1 MDKKCEALAYASWKT
16 RLRGAVHHLAVAAT
30 LWESCVEIA
39 SLCEDGDPRK
49 EHMKALQGDD
59 SNFAG
64 SMKHQLLR
72 LCDELQEAE
81 LRGEEAMRAKEGA
94 DARGV

>member
-1 MDKKCEALAYASWKT
+1 MDKKCEALACASWKT

-30 LWESCVEIA
+30 LWESCVDIA
-39 SLCEDGDPRK
+39 QLCEEGDPRK

-59 SNFAG
+59 PNFAG
-64 SMKHQLLR
+64 SMEHQLLY

-81 LRGEEAMRAKEGA
+81 LRGEEAMRAKEVA
-94 DARGV
+94 DARGL